1 MKKTIKISP
10 FNRVEGDLEIKVGL
24 EDGKV
29 TEAYASGV
37 MFRGFERLLKGRDPM
52 DALVFTPRICGICS
66 ASHSTACSN
75 ALRVAFKAKMP
86 PNAYLARNIIL
97 ATEVLLNHLTHFYL
111 FFAVDLVNKKYQGSG
126 AHREL
131 AKRFAPFEG
140 SSYSKFIRARTNLL
154 GVLGLFAG
162 KWPNTLALQPG
173 GTTRPVN
180 PSEIIRAKGILVEFQ
195 NFLEQDFLGSEIEG
209 WLENKN
215 LQDIDFWMGENSHE
229 NSDLGLFIRSAPRFG
244 LDKIGKGPGK
254 FLSCGGYELA
264 DGRTWLKSGYFD
276 EEFKSF
282 DEGKITEDIKY
293 SWLKGY
299 EKGRH
304 PFEGVTEPDVDK
316 PGAYSWAKSPRYNGN
331 VVEVGPLARMINDR
345 DSLVLNLVSD
355 LGPSVYT
362 RVLARLHEGVRLLKQ
377 LKIWLEEIDPSQ
389 PFYIKPEKPKE
400 AEGKGLTEAAR
411 GVLGHWI
418 IIEKDKIKNY
428 QVITPTTWN
437 VSPRDSHGNP
447 GAVEEAL
454 IGTSVEDEKNPV
466 EIAHII
472 RSYDPCLFCTVH
484 ALKMNKPIA
493 TFELA
498 VQGIIKRGYL

>member
-1 MKKTIKISP
+1 LKKTIKISP
-10 FNRVEGDLEIKVGL
+10 FNRVEGDLEIKVEL

-29 TEAYASGV
+29 REAYASGV
-37 MFRGFERLLKGRDPM
+37 MFRGFERLLKGRDPI
-52 DALVFTPRICGICS
+52 DALVFTCRICGICS
-66 ASHSTACSN
+66 ASHSAACSN
-75 ALRVAFKAKMP
+75 ALRDAFETKMP
-86 PNAYLARNIIL
+86 ANAYLARNIIL

-111 FFAVDLVNKKYQGSG
+111 FFAVDLVNKKYLGSS
-126 AHREL
+126 ANREL
-131 AKRFAPFEG
+131 TQRFTPFEG
-140 SSYSKFIRARTNLL
+140 SSYSKVIKARANLL

-180 PSEIIRAKGILVEFQ
+180 LSEIIRAKGILVEFQ
-195 NFLEQDFLGSEIEG
+195 NFLEQDLLGSRIER

-215 LQDIDFWMGENSHE
+215 LQDIDFWMGENDHQ
-229 NSDLGLFIRSAPRFG
+229 NSDLGFFIRSARRFG

-254 FLSCGGYELA
+254 FLSSGGYHLP
-264 DGRTWLKSGYFD
+264 DGSTWLKSGYFD
-276 EEFKSF
+276 GEFKPF

-299 EKGRH
+299 KGGRH
-304 PFEGVTEPDVDK
+304 PYEGVTEPDVDK
-316 PGAYSWAKSPRYNGN
+316 PGAYSWAKSPRYSGN

-345 DSLVLNLVSD
+345 DCLVLDLVGD

-377 LKIWLEEIDPSQ
+377 LKIWLEEINPSQ

-400 AEGKGLTEAAR
+400 AKGTGLTEAAR
-411 GVLGHWI
+411 GMLGHWI
-418 IIEKDKIKNY
+418 TIEKGKIENY

-454 IGTSVEDEKNPV
+454 ISTSVEDEKNPV

-484 ALKMNKPIA
+484 VLKMNKQVV
-493 TFELA
+493 TFELTP
-498 VQGIIKRGYL
+498 

>member
-1 MKKTIKISP
+1 
-10 FNRVEGDLEIKVGL
+10 
-24 EDGKV
+24 
-29 TEAYASGV
+29 
-37 MFRGFERLLKGRDPM
+37 
-52 DALVFTPRICGICS
+52 
-66 ASHSTACSN
+66 
-75 ALRVAFKAKMP
+75 
-86 PNAYLARNIIL
+86 
-97 ATEVLLNHLTHFYL
+97 
-111 FFAVDLVNKKYQGSG
+111 
-126 AHREL
+126 
-131 AKRFAPFEG
+131 
-140 SSYSKFIRARTNLL
+140 
-154 GVLGLFAG
+154 
-162 KWPNTLALQPG
+162 
-173 GTTRPVN
+173 
-180 PSEIIRAKGILVEFQ
+180 
-195 NFLEQDFLGSEIEG
+195 
-209 WLENKN
+209 
-215 LQDIDFWMGENSHE
+215 
-229 NSDLGLFIRSAPRFG
+229 
-244 LDKIGKGPGK
+244 
-254 FLSCGGYELA
+254 
-264 DGRTWLKSGYFD
+264 
-276 EEFKSF
+276 
-282 DEGKITEDIKY
+282 
-293 SWLKGY
+293 
-299 EKGRH
+299 
-304 PFEGVTEPDVDK
+304 
-316 PGAYSWAKSPRYNGN
+316 GN

-454 IGTSVEDEKNPV
+454 IDTSVEDEKNPV

-498 VQGIIKRGYL
+498 VQGIIKRGYS